1 MDDGLGCF
9 VDAGKE
15 DFFRLLS
22 NVNDWEVPPMNSY
35 SSVDEDVVGVI
46 SSVSFGV
53 ELISLG
59 LGLGLL

>member
-1 MDDGLGCF
+1 
-9 VDAGKE
+9 
-15 DFFRLLS
+15 
-22 NVNDWEVPPMNSY
+22 MNSY